1 MRNTTK
7 ILLLVAIVLTAGIA
21 GAQNLDLN
29 KVPKLEYLKTAKNMA
44 SDFFQRLKEKD
55 HEANADFII
64 DNLGS
69 AWDES
74 KRISERNDYLNKFQL
89 ISIKPPQGVYGDLD
103 GYDLIEQ
110 GFLRGSDRYFRHTY
124 MAYFEGN
131 YLIFEFRFYVD
142 GNEKVTLDYIGWS
155 EKNPF
160 EYMSTSDML
169 LPKYD

>member
-1 MRNTTK
+1 MKNTTK
-7 ILLLVAIVLTAGIA
+7 ILLLIVIVLNGGIA
-21 GAQNLDLN
+21 SSQNLDLN
-29 KVPKLEYLKTAKNMA
+29 KVPKLEYLKAAKKIA
-44 SDFFQRLKEKD
+44 SDFFERLKDKQ

-64 DNLGS
+64 EHLGR

-89 ISIKPPQGVYGDLD
+89 ISIKPPKGVYGDLD

-124 MAYFEGN
+124 MGYFEGN
-131 YLIFEFRFYVD
+131 YLIFEFRFYV
-142 GNEKVTLDYIGWS
+142 NSAEEVTLDYIGWS